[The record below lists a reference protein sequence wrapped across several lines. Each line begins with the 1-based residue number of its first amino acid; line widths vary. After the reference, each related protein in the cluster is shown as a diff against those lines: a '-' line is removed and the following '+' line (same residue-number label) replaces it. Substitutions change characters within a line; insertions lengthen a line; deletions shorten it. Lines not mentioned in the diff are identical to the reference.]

1 LAYRAAGIF
10 RLVKGDFAT
19 ARSRIEHGLAVDR
32 TGNVALMLPLDV
44 ALLGRVLA
52 ELGKATEAA
61 NLLHE
66 AEKYHEHLLASDYPY
81 RGTSVYFKLGRSS
94 LLLGRLDEARSLTD
108 RAVELSGRHPGF
120 AARALHLLGDI
131 AIHPDRFDGKSAK
144 VYYQKALALAES
156 REMRPLIAQCHLGL
170 GKVNRLSS
178 RQDQALK
185 HLTVA
190 ITMYREMG
198 LTYWWKQVEAELHQL
213 G

>member
-1 LAYRAAGIF
+1 
-10 RLVKGDFAT
+10 
-19 ARSRIEHGLAVDR
+19 VDR

-81 RGTSVYFKLGRSS
+81 RGTSVFTQTGTPAGCVRYFKLGRSS

>member
-1 LAYRAAGIF
+1 
-10 RLVKGDFAT
+10 
-19 ARSRIEHGLAVDR
+19 
-32 TGNVALMLPLDV
+32 MLPLDV

-66 AEKYHEHLLASDYPY
+66 AEKYHDHLLASDYPY
-81 RGTSVYFKLGRSS
+81 RGTSVYFELGRSS
-94 LLLGRLDEARSLTD
+94 LLLGRLDEARSLAD

-131 AIHPDRFDGKSAK
+131 ATHPDRFDGKSAK
-144 VYYQKALALAES
+144 VYYEKALALAQS

-170 GKVNRLSS
+170 GKVDRLT
-178 RQDQALK
+178 RRRDQAQE
-185 HLTVA
+185 HLAVA
-190 ITMYREMG
+190 ASMYREMHM
-198 LTYWWKQVEAELHQL
+198 LYWLEQAAEEIRRL